1 MTAQQLFSNYSI
13 DQIRAGFIR
22 YFSSQRNEDK
32 YGLAYLLHMINH
44 DRYMGAHLFPEDFK
58 RAELLQSLKDEVQ
71 DEKNLRKCI
80 QSDTIANR
88 VLDIVED
95 ALVS

>member
-1 MTAQQLFSNYSI
+1 MTAQQLFNTYSI

-32 YGLAYLLHMINH
+32 YGLAYFLHMIDSN
-44 DRYMGAHLFPEDFK
+44 RYFVEHHYPEDFK
-58 RAELLQSLKDEVQ
+58 RADLVQSLKDEVQ

-80 QSDTIANR
+80 QSDHTASH
-88 VLDIVED
+88 VLEIVED
-95 ALVS
+95 ALVA